1 MFAFLNLLVYF
12 SSALFRI
19 PSKVSS
25 FRDCFNNDI
34 FFNRREILP
43 RVVFFRRKRKKRK
56 KGKKGG
62 KRAFKMLGK
71 YATYTCTVHSTRCRY
86 RVVKGEKA
94 KNLLSHR
101 QRYHSTIHD
110 FLTSISALCPPLLR
124 RAIFLHQRFLRILTN
139 ITPGMRLKTRAL

>member
-1 MFAFLNLLVYF
+1 MLSWIYLYTFRALFLEFRVKFPVFEIISTTISSLTDVKFYRGLF
-12 SSALFRI
+12 SSAE
-19 PSKVSS
+19 K
-25 FRDCFNNDI
+25 
-34 FFNRREILP
+34 EKKE
-43 RVVFFRRKRKKRK
+43 KRKKK
-56 KGKKGG
+56 EG

-71 YATYTCTVHSTRCRY
+71 YATYTCTVHSTWCRY